1 MFVLQEA
8 AAAKEKSQRDNN
20 KSFFRNLKVK
30 LNKGKW
36 ASISISRPSMV
47 SSDTPVVRTLF
58 YFIIRGLLS
67 SGRLQGLSKICAR
80 EIGNNG

>member
-36 ASISISRPSMV
+36 ASISISRSSMV

-58 YFIIRGLLS
+58 LLYHQ
-67 SGRLQGLSKICAR
+67 RLVKQWALAR
-80 EIGNNG
+80 AL

>member
-36 ASISISRPSMV
+36 ASISTSRPSMV

-58 YFIIRGLLS
+58 LLFHQ
-67 SGRLQGLSKICAR
+67 RLAKQWALAR
-80 EIGNNG
+80 AL

>member
-8 AAAKEKSQRDNN
+8 AAAKEKSQRDN

-58 YFIIRGLLS
+58 LLFHQ
-67 SGRLQGLSKICAR
+67 RLAKQWALAR
-80 EIGNNG
+80 AL